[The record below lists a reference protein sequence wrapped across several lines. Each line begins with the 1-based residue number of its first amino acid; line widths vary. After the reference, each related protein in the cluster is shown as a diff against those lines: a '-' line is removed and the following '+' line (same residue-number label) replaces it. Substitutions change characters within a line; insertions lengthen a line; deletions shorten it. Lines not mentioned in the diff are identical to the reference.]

1 MRRLILGIA
10 VSVLAILFIPYII
23 IPVHASEPPL
33 TEVFSNLGFT
43 NITNT
48 TIETFRAGP
57 YDITLYA
64 EFAGFHEEN
73 ELSFYEVGTS
83 IFNLIFNG
91 SEGGSGYISPPL
103 TKIFTADS
111 DFGISMLTPE
121 NHTYYTE
128 TSRNPDYPEQHAIIY
143 ENLDE
148 PEMFLIGF
156 ENLYAT
162 HTDRDYNDMVL
173 SLKLQ
178 TPQHVIPEVPF
189 GTILSFISMFIAFV
203 GFLGFKRFRPWQN
216 R

>member
-1 MRRLILGIA
+1 LRRLILGIVA
-10 VSVLAILFIPYII
+10 SILAMLFIPYII
-23 IPVHASEPPL
+23 IPAHASEPPL
-33 TEVFSNLGFT
+33 TDVFTNLGFI
-43 NITNT
+43 NVANT
-48 TIETFRAGP
+48 TAETFPAGT
-57 YDITLYA
+57 YNITLYA

-73 ELSFYEVGTS
+73 ELSFYEVNTS
-83 IFNLIFNG
+83 TFNLIFNG
-91 SEGGSGYISPPL
+91 SEGGSEYVSPPL
-103 TKIFTADS
+103 TKIFTAGS
-111 DFGISMLTPE
+111 DFGLSMLTPE

-148 PEMFLIGF
+148 PGMFLIGF

-189 GTILSFISMFIAFV
+189 GTILGVISMFIAFV
-203 GFLGFKRFRPWQN
+203 GFLGFKRFRPWQK
-216 R
+216 